1 MATGL
6 IRMGEA
12 RYVKNSAAERG
23 LANCHGCGKLSPVE
37 LGKCPRCGSALHLRN
52 HNSLQT
58 TTALIVTAAILY
70 IPANLFPVM
79 INSKLG
85 TSEGHTILEGVAI
98 FLSKGDYVIGLVIL
112 IASVLIPLAKLLAL
126 AWLCWMIRKGG
137 TIGSKRKT
145 QLYRVTE
152 AIGRWSMIDVF
163 VVAILVALI
172 QLGNLMSINPGPA
185 AVAFAGVVITT
196 MIAAET
202 LDSRLI
208 WDRAGENDV

>member
-1 MATGL
+1 MA
-6 IRMGEA
+6 EA
-12 RYVKNSAAERG
+12 HYSKGSAAAQG
-23 LANCHGCGKLSPVE
+23 LANCHGCGKVSPVE
-37 LGKCPRCGSALHLRN
+37 LGTCPRCGSALHLRS

-58 TTALIVTAAILY
+58 TMALILTAAILY

-98 FLSKGDYVIGLVIL
+98 FLSKGDYAIGLVIL
-112 IASVLIPLAKLLAL
+112 IASVVIPLAKLLAL
-126 AWLCWMIRKGG
+126 AWLCWMIHKGG

-152 AIGRWSMIDVF
+152 AIGRWSMLDVF

-172 QLGNLMSINPGPA
+172 QLGNLLAINPGPG
-185 AVAFAGVVITT
+185 AVSFAGVVIAT

-208 WDRAGENDV
+208 WDRAGEADV